1 MEKAFLPLIALIYL
15 LFFTSCAKE
24 GVRPESASPP
34 PSPPAQAAPE
44 RERVCC
50 PNEPFCGK
58 ETYGACKGDS
68 DCMRGGCSGQVC
80 QSQKEGPLVT
90 TCEWR
95 ECYNAALYCMEC
107 RCVNN
112 KCRWIRK

>member
-1 MEKAFLPLIALIYL
+1 MKKGASFFTFLLLIAFLLPV
-15 LFFTSCAKE
+15 SCAKE
-24 GVRPESASPP
+24 SVKPESA
-34 PSPPAQAAPE
+34 PAQAVPE
-44 RERVCC
+44 QERACC

-58 ETYGACKGDS
+58 ETYGACEKDA
-68 DCMRGGCSGQVC
+68 DCVRGGCSGQVC
-80 QSQKEGPLVT
+80 QSQKEGPLAT

-112 KCRWIRK
+112 KCQWIRK